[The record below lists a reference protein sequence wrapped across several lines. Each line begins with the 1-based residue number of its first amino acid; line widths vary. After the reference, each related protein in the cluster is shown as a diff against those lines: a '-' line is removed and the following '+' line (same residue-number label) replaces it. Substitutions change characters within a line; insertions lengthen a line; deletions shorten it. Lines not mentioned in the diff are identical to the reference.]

1 VGVVLPYFLTV
12 PYVVA
17 RTDFTFEGPLI
28 TLRRFMM
35 DSQFQFRI
43 LPMPEESGP
52 FEPRLVWHHCSHTD
66 PFLQWV
72 RGLVVDAARS
82 EARLL
87 GVIDTSEE

>member
-1 VGVVLPYFLTV
+1 
-12 PYVVA
+12 
-17 RTDFTFEGPLI
+17 
-28 TLRRFMM
+28 MM

-72 RGLVVDAARS
+72 RVSWWMRQERG
-82 EARLL
+82 EASGRDRHVRGVRRLL
-87 GVIDTSEE
+87 FDGGREWSSGL